1 MKVTISQRKKDGSL
15 KTVVIEGVITET
27 EGDDVDEMLVLAEE
41 SFNRGGMTQL
51 YNSIQDGEVYRIWI
65 ETVQLPYLQQ
75 NA

>member
-41 SFNRGGMTQL
+41 SFNRGGMTL
-51 YNSIQDGEVYRIWI
+51 VYNKIQDGEVYRIWI
-65 ETVQLPYLQQ
+65 EEGLK
-75 NA
+75 NNG

>member
-41 SFNRGGMTQL
+41 SFNRGGMTL
-51 YNSIQDGEVYRIWI
+51 VYNKI
-65 ETVQLPYLQQ
+65 
-75 NA
+75 

>member
-41 SFNRGGMTQL
+41 SFNRGGMAL
-51 YNSIQDGEVYRIWI
+51 VYNKIQDGEVYRIWI
-65 ETVQLPYLQQ
+65 EEGLK
-75 NA
+75 NNG

>member
-65 ETVQLPYLQQ
+65 EEGLK
-75 NA
+75 NNG